1 MKKKILFVVFALFM
15 FFSLTSNSYAIIH
28 RKTVCNYR
36 DDTGDY
42 YVNVKIDLDKKY
54 VNKATISEVSK
65 NIIFNLN
72 INALKIANWNETL
85 TGTRFRGDNYYET
98 NSTCP
103 PVLYYIYGKS
113 PNKLILATFIV
124 SDNKNISN
132 YNTYINKVYEK
143 IADGYPKVLTVYEQE
158 EVEEEYEPTSC
169 LDFDKDPFTD
179 DRRDW
184 GTCENN
190 KYFACVWNKTSD
202 GGYCNVDKLQYVK
215 CGSSYDIPKEA
226 PSIVSF
232 VINLLKI
239 ATPIVLV
246 IVSAISLLKAI
257 AASKEDELK
266 KAQTMLI
273 KRLIAAALVFLVV
286 SIVQFVILR
295 FADSSEEGDIKA
307 CLSCFLNND
316 CSSSVYYKTN
326 IAGYDVCTTLSG
338 NNINCGN

>member
-54 VNKATISEVSK
+54 VNKAIISNVSGK
-65 NIIFNLN
+65 NAKNVSTN
-72 INALKIANWNETL
+72 WKIVNWNQTL
-85 TGTRFRGDNYYET
+85 VGTRFRGDNYYET
-98 NSTCP
+98 NEKCP
-103 PVLYYIYGKS
+103 PVLFVVYGYGAG
-113 PNKLILATFIV
+113 LVTFIV
-124 SDNKNISN
+124 NDNKNFSN
-132 YNTYINKVYEK
+132 YNTYINKTYKEVY
-143 IADGYPKVLTVYEQE
+143 DGYPIVLTVYEQE